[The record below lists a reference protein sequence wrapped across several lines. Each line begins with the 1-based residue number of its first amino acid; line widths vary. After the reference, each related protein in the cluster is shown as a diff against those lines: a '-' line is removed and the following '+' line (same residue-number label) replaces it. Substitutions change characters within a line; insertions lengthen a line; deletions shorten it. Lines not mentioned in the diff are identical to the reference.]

1 MKLRTD
7 SIARIFVTL
16 LLAICSIQ
24 GHGQG
29 TTSSNPLEYAA
40 IGEGEGLIGEHVK
53 KQTKILDTCAVLHGG
68 MVVSERKMRKW
79 QEKYN
84 SYLKTAQGYASAIQA
99 GTTLYMEGIQTLSA
113 LWEIKTACR
122 INPQGIAAS
131 LSMNNLYAE
140 TATELVKTYKILKQ
154 VVAMGGK
161 GNMLNGAECIR
172 LLWQLSSEIE
182 QLNKK
187 FRALALSIGIFS
199 FEDVWNRAITGKIE
213 KTNGMLA
220 AEAHKRMSRAM
231 KQVALF
237 YKARQE
243 K

>member
-1 MKLRTD
+1 
-7 SIARIFVTL
+7 
-16 LLAICSIQ
+16 
-24 GHGQG
+24 
-29 TTSSNPLEYAA
+29 
-40 IGEGEGLIGEHVK
+40 
-53 KQTKILDTCAVLHGG
+53 
-68 MVVSERKMRKW
+68 
-79 QEKYN
+79 
-84 SYLKTAQGYASAIQA
+84 
-99 GTTLYMEGIQTLSA
+99 MEGIQTLSA

-154 VVAMGGK
+154 VVAKGGE
-161 GNMLNGAECIR
+161 GNMLNGAERTR

-199 FEDVWNRAITGKIE
+199 SEDVWNRAIAGKIE

-220 AEAHKRMSRAM
+220 TEAHKRMSRAM